1 MTQKEDIKEKEIEPV
16 LLHRRQG
23 DIESLKEK
31 NRIAKIGKKL
41 IKAKDMP
48 WEINEQGV
56 IRRYTSGQLLTN
68 TNWTIFCHEVRTHS
82 GKHRHQGGKA
92 LFVVRGKGY
101 SVVDGVR
108 YDWQEG
114 DLICLPVKK
123 GGCEHQHFNLDG
135 KPSRWVA
142 MHTSPIFDLLG
153 NAKEQIEIFGMWKK
167 ELVKEP
173 KK

>member
-1 MTQKEDIKEKEIEPV
+1 MTQKELTKEKEAGEV
-16 LLHRRQG
+16 LAHRRQG
-23 DIESLKEK
+23 DIEFLKAK
-31 NRIAKIGKKL
+31 NLKARTAKKL

-48 WEINEQGV
+48 WEINEQGI
-56 IRRYTSGQLLTN
+56 IRKYTAGQELTN
-68 TNWTIFCHEVRTHS
+68 DNWVIFCHEIRKQS

-92 LFVVRGKGY
+92 LFVVKGKGY

-108 YDWQEG
+108 YNWQEG
-114 DLICLPVKK
+114 DLICLPVKR

-142 MHTSPIFDLLG
+142 MHTMPIFDLLG
-153 NAKEQIEIFGMWKK
+153 NAKEQVETFPAWKK

>member
-1 MTQKEDIKEKEIEPV
+1 MTQKEDVKEKEVEPALV
-16 LLHRRQG
+16 HRRQT
-23 DIESLKEK
+23 DIDSLKAK
-31 NRIAKIGKKL
+31 NLKAKRGKKL
-41 IKAKDMP
+41 IKGKEMP

-56 IRRYTSGQLLTN
+56 IRRYTFGQELTN
-68 TNWTIFCHEVRTHS
+68 DNWTIFCHEVRHHS

-92 LFVVRGKGY
+92 LFVIKGKGY

-108 YDWQEG
+108 FDWQEG

-123 GGCEHQHFNLDG
+123 GGCVHQHFNVDG

-153 NAKEQIEIFGMWKK
+153 NAKEQLENFSMWKK

-173 KK
+173 R